1 MESTNHSSDNHYL
14 LWTSLFLNIV
24 ANLDKTNVTFALG
37 VIVSIM
43 AIINY
48 SIQIYKNVKK
58 PKTSSKK

>member
-1 MESTNHSSDNHYL
+1 MHVNTESSDNHYL
-14 LWTSLFLNIV
+14 LWSSLFLNVI
-24 ANLDKTNVTFALG
+24 ANIDKTNITFALG
-37 VIVSIM
+37 VVVSIM